1 VGAAALPA
9 PAPFFGSFFG
19 MQRTADGNRLTFHRG
34 NKGSPG
40 RSGLPF
46 CSFALRAKSVQI
58 AERYRFPSLEAR
70 ADAQVAGKSIRT

>member
-1 VGAAALPA
+1 MQKRRLEPPHIGA
-9 PAPFFGSFFG
+9 GK
-19 MQRTADGNRLTFHRG
+19 T
-34 NKGSPG
+34 GSPG

-46 CSFALRAKSVQI
+46 FSFALGAKSVQI

>member
-1 VGAAALPA
+1 
-9 PAPFFGSFFG
+9 
-19 MQRTADGNRLTFHRG
+19 MEET
-34 NKGSPG
+34 KGSPG